1 MSLGDICFRGKMFF
15 VRVAFKNFF
24 FACGC
29 GLQAGWYGHHSF
41 HQFGGKKRQSYLA
54 RFRKKFSSIL
64 GKKTTKIFTLS
75 RRPQPRS
82 HRDLDLRDGGLPHLR
97 VADLRPALK
106 TCLKIDDLSFKMST
120 CLKNDGLF

>member
-41 HQFGGKKRQSYLA
+41 HQFGGKNDNHTWQG
-54 RFRKKFSSIL
+54 F
-64 GKKTTKIFTLS
+64 GKNFH
-75 RRPQPRS
+75 Q
-82 HRDLDLRDGGLPHLR
+82 
-97 VADLRPALK
+97 
-106 TCLKIDDLSFKMST
+106 F
-120 CLKNDGLF
+120 